1 MWERRMRKVKEIQL
15 PEHNQMAD
23 FKDDPEVILAMVDT
37 LLEEHGLEVVVADD
51 GSDTYFF
58 GIDTRKE

>member
-1 MWERRMRKVKEIQL
+1 MKKVKEIQL

-23 FKDDPEVILAMVDT
+23 HKDNPEVILAMVDV

-51 GSDTYFF
+51 GSDSYFF
-58 GIDTRKE
+58 GIDQRKDK